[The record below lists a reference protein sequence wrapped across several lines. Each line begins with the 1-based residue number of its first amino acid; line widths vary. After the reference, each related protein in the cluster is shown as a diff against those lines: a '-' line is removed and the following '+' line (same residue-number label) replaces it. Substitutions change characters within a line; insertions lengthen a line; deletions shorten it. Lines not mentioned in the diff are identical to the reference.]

1 MRTTISVENGDTLAA
16 VRGLLRQLLEAEVV
30 DALLVPMETPAGA
43 ITPALVANPDLLDAA
58 NPLAPVMGLNAARVV
73 GHVSIREP
81 RAKIGAVLRP
91 CELRAL
97 VELVKLKQAS
107 LDDVVTIGVDCL
119 GTYDV
124 PVYSTMQADGGAEL
138 PLELLWK
145 YKTGDCVI
153 SSPAVADGVDCLG
166 TYDVPVYNA
175 MRADPSAGSGQ
186 AAVDVAALL
195 ATAQSGELA
204 PQEGYTFR
212 DACQM
217 CEKPH
222 VEEADI
228 VLELFG
234 ADLAAG
240 IPVSLSD
247 EVAEKMGMDGV
258 EAERNQVIKKEPGFK
273 RAEVVEKVVAART
286 QVRDARFAEMRQRL
300 DREGVEGVLA
310 ACVRCHNCMTVC
322 PICYCKTCLFKSP
335 TFDHEPM
342 QYMNWAQ
349 RKGAYRLPADTTLF
363 HLTRLNHMVLSC
375 VGCGMCTSACPA
387 ELPVGQVFR
396 AIGQQVQETFDYV
409 PGRSVE
415 EPLPMVTFHEDEWM
429 EVGEE

>member
-1 MRTTISVENGDTLAA
+1 MRITIPVENNDTLAA

-30 DALLVPMETPAGA
+30 DALLVPMETPAGT
-43 ITPALVANPDLLDAA
+43 ITPALVADPDLLNAA
-58 NPLAPVMGLNAARVV
+58 NPLAPVMGLNAARIA
-73 GHVSIREP
+73 GRVSVREP
-81 RAKIGAVLRP
+81 RGHIGVVLRP
-91 CELRAL
+91 CELRTL

-124 PVYSTMQADGGAEL
+124 PVYNTMQA
-138 PLELLWK
+138 
-145 YKTGDCVI
+145 
-153 SSPAVADGVDCLG
+153 
-166 TYDVPVYNA
+166 
-175 MRADPSAGSGQ
+175 GSG
-186 AAVDVAALL
+186 VDVAALL

-228 VLELFG
+228 VLELYG
-234 ADLAAG
+234 ADLATG

-247 EVAEKMGMDGV
+247 EVAEKLGVDGV
-258 EAERNQVIKKEPGFK
+258 EAERNQVVKKEPGFK
-273 RAEVVEKVVAART
+273 RAEVVDKVVAARI

-300 DREGVEGVLA
+300 EREGVEGVFA

-342 QYMNWAQ
+342 QYMNWAR

-375 VGCGMCTSACPA
+375 VGCGMCTSDCPA

-396 AIGQQVQETFDYV
+396 AIGQQVQEAFDYV
-409 PGRSVE
+409 PGHSVE
-415 EPLPMVTFHEDEWM
+415 DPLPMVTFHEDEWM

>member
-1 MRTTISVENGDTLAA
+1 MRTTIIPVENNDTLTA
-16 VRGLLRQLLEAEVV
+16 VRGFLKRLLQTEVV
-30 DALLVPMETPAGA
+30 DALLVLMETPAGT
-43 ITPALVANPDLLDAA
+43 ITPALVADPDLLDAA
-58 NPLAPVMGLNAARVV
+58 NPLAPVMGLNAARVA
-73 GHVSIREP
+73 GHVSVREP
-81 RAKIGAVLRP
+81 RGRIGVVLRP

-97 VELVKLKQAS
+97 VELIKLQQAS

-124 PVYSTMQADGGAEL
+124 PAYNAMQAD
-138 PLELLWK
+138 
-145 YKTGDCVI
+145 
-153 SSPAVADGVDCLG
+153 SGVD
-166 TYDVPVYNA
+166 
-175 MRADPSAGSGQ
+175 M
-186 AAVDVAALL
+186 AALL

-204 PQEGYTFR
+204 PQEGYAFR

-222 VEEADI
+222 VEEAD
-228 VLELFG
+228 VTLELFG

-247 EVAEKMGMDGV
+247 EVAEKLGMDSV

-273 RAEVVEKVVAART
+273 RAEVVDKAVAART

-300 DREGVEGVLA
+300 EQEGVEGVFA
-310 ACVRCHNCMTVC
+310 ACVRCHNCMAVC

-335 TFDHEPM
+335 VFDHEPM
-342 QYMNWAQ
+342 QYVNWAQ
-349 RKGAYRLPADTTLF
+349 RKGAYRLPADTMLF

-375 VGCGMCTSACPA
+375 VGCGMCTSDCPA
-387 ELPVGQVFR
+387 ELPVGLVFR
-396 AIGQQVQETFDYV
+396 TIGQQVQAVFDYV
-409 PGRSVE
+409 PGHSVE
-415 EPLPMVTFHEDEWM
+415 EPLPLVTFREDEWM

>member
-1 MRTTISVENGDTLAA
+1 MRTTIIPVENNDTLAA
-16 VRGLLRQLLEAEVV
+16 VRGFLKRLLEAEVV

-43 ITPALVANPDLLDAA
+43 ITPALVADPDLLNAA
-58 NPLAPVMGLNAARVV
+58 NPLAPVMGLNAAHVAGRVSV
-73 GHVSIREP
+73 REP
-81 RAKIGAVLRP
+81 RGRIGVVLRP
-91 CELRAL
+91 CELRTL

-107 LDDVVTIGVDCL
+107 LDDMVTIGVDCL

-124 PVYSTMQADGGAEL
+124 PVYNAMQAG
-138 PLELLWK
+138 
-145 YKTGDCVI
+145 
-153 SSPAVADGVDCLG
+153 
-166 TYDVPVYNA
+166 
-175 MRADPSAGSGQ
+175 PSAGSGQ
-186 AAVDVAALL
+186 AAMDVAALL

-204 PQEGYTFR
+204 PQEGYAFR

-240 IPVSLSD
+240 ITVSLSD
-247 EVAEKMGMDGV
+247 EIAEKLGMNSA
-258 EAERNQVIKKEPGFK
+258 EAERNQSFGFAQDKAIKKEPGFK
-273 RAEVVEKVVAART
+273 RAEVVEKVVATRT

-300 DREGVEGVLA
+300 DREGVEGVFA
-310 ACVRCHNCMTVC
+310 ACVRCHNCMTAC

-409 PGRSVE
+409 PGRSAE